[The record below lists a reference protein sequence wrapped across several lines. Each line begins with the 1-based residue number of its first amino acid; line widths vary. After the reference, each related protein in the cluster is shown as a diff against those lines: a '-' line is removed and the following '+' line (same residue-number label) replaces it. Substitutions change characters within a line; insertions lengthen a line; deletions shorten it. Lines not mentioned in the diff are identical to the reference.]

1 MKWCSCILKRK
12 CGLFPLFLVFVLLS
26 PYTAYSWTL
35 SEWVGVIEASGGA
48 VAAVKSDLVNP
59 SGDTCD
65 NCGGTGKVGDGTV
78 FVPCAACD
86 GTGKTIKATDNKP
99 SNFDSSVNEKKET
112 TGKPVASFPKTAVR
126 NSYG

>member
-1 MKWCSCILKRK
+1 
-12 CGLFPLFLVFVLLS
+12 LVFVLLS

-65 NCGGTGKVGDGTV
+65 NCGGSGRVGDGTV
-78 FVPCAACD
+78 SVECAACD
-86 GTGKTIKATDNKP
+86 GTGKKKKP
-99 SNFDSSVNEKKET
+99 GQRDAAAVIKKES
-112 TGKPVASFPKTAVR
+112 VVTAAEPFLSNR
-126 NSYG
+126 RKSNCSSYG

>member
-1 MKWCSCILKRK
+1 MKWCSRLLTRK
-12 CGLFPLFLVFVLLS
+12 FGLFLLFLAFVLLS

-35 SEWVGVIEASGGA
+35 SEWVGVIEASGGLA
-48 VAAVKSDLVNP
+48 TAVKRDV
-59 SGDTCD
+59 DTPNDGTCQ

-86 GTGKTIKATDNKP
+86 GTGKTGKAEKSADDDSA
-99 SNFDSSVNEKKET
+99 SNSKKET
-112 TGKPVASFPKTAVR
+112 TGKPVASFPKQNC